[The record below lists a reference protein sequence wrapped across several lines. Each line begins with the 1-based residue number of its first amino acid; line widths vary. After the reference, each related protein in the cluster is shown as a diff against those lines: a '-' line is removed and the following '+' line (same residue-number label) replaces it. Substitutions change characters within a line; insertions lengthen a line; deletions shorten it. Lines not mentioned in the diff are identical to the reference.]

1 MSKKTLILVVS
12 LVLSLAVG
20 LGGSLAYL
28 TDRDSDVNI
37 FNIGNVDIDLTED
50 FVQGSELIPGV
61 DVEKEVVVEN
71 IGNNPA
77 WVWTTIAIPAEMDDN
92 DASKNVLHFNYAK
105 ENVGEGLWTWTDE
118 NGAWL
123 VKEDVK
129 VTEDDDTLYNVYTV
143 LYQTPL
149 APGEVT
155 PSAMTKVY
163 LDYHI
168 DIDPEGNMYHV
179 ENGVVTD
186 LNWNV
191 NEDGAPKL
199 YVAAYAIQTDGFATV
214 QEAYEAYGKQW
225 GDNGGVVYEETAAV
239 SVATADE
246 LLAALTADVAN
257 IVVDLT
263 ADVTYDVAAWD
274 DKAMGGNSTNSIQ
287 INGNGHTLTFNQTN
301 SDWDNVVTNNN
312 ATLSLKDVNITNA
325 GHNDG
330 PWNRH
335 DINFACNVNL
345 MNVNSDKAL
354 AFKNGATL
362 NNVTISDNNG
372 SDTYAIWIQ
381 PRGQV
386 VTLNNCVIDMLDATD
401 GRGLKIDNQY
411 LSADED
417 KGVTLKVSDT
427 TFKTEEKS
435 AILVK
440 TAAGANITLKN
451 VNIDEVA
458 ADSTNE
464 VWVDEATSAY
474 ADLVVVTGGNKIVE
488 P

>member
-1 MSKKTLILVVS
+1 MSKKS
-12 LVLSLAVG
+12 LVLVLSLVLALAVG
-20 LGGSLAYL
+20 LGGTLAYL

-50 FVQGSELIPGV
+50 FVQGSPLVPGV
-61 DVEKEVVVEN
+61 DVEKEVVIEN
-71 IGNNPA
+71 VGNNDA

-123 VKEDVK
+123 VDEGVQI
-129 VTEDDDTLYNVYTV
+129 TEDDDTLYNVYTV

-149 APGEVT
+149 APGEAT

-163 LDYHI
+163 LDPHI
-168 DIDPEGNMYHV
+168 DIDPDGNMFHV
-179 ENGVVTD
+179 ENGVATN

-199 YVAAYAIQTDGFATV
+199 YVAAYAIQTEGFATV
-214 QEAYEAYGKQW
+214 QEAYEAYGVQW
-225 GDNGGVVYEETAAV
+225 GENGGVKYEETAAV
-239 SVATADE
+239 SVANDEELADA
-246 LLAALTADVAN
+246 LAADAEN
-257 IVVDLT
+257 IIVNLT
-263 ADVTYDVAAWD
+263 ADVTYDVAAW
-274 DKAMGGNSTNSIQ
+274 AANGMGGDSTKTVQ
-287 INGNGHTLTFNQTN
+287 INGNGNTLTFYQTN
-301 SDWDNVVTNNN
+301 SDWNNVVTNNN
-312 ATLSLKDVNITNA
+312 ATLSLKDVNITND

-345 MNVNSDKAL
+345 MDVNSDKAL

-362 NNVTISDNNG
+362 NNVTISDDNG

-381 PRGQV
+381 PKGQT
-386 VTLNNCVIDMLDATD
+386 VTLNNCVIDMLNATD
-401 GRGLKIDNQY
+401 GRGIKVDNQY
-411 LSADED
+411 IEDED
-417 KGVTLKVSDT
+417 AGITLKVSNT
-427 TFKTEEKS
+427 TFKTEEKAAIILKTKAAS
-435 AILVK
+435 A
-440 TAAGANITLKN
+440 ITLKN
-451 VNIDEVA
+451 VDIDEVA
-458 ADSTNE
+458 ADSTNP
-464 VWVDEATSAY
+464 VWVDEATASY
-474 ADLVVVTGGNKIVE
+474 ADLITVTGGTKIVE